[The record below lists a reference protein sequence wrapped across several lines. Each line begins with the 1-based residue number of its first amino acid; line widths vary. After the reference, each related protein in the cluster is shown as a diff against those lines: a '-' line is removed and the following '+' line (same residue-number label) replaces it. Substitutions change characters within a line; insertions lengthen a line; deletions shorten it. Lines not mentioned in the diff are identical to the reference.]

1 MAKTVEGWRYKPR
14 EMRVEKI
21 EYPYQDELGAL
32 VDVLNDSQSQLF
44 ESMQKLNAV
53 NLNLEKI
60 VTERTQELR
69 LAKDSAENANLAKS
83 QFLANMSHE
92 IRTPMNAILGMLYL
106 ALKSDLP
113 SSLHNYLSK
122 AQGAALPAALKVTHV
137 AVAPPSPPVKAPTAA
152 SSTTAIPKPLQD
164 QSPV

>member
-92 IRTPMNAILGMLYL
+92 IRTPMNAILFI
-106 ALKSDLP
+106 DF
-113 SSLHNYLSK
+113 SS
-122 AQGAALPAALKVTHV
+122 AC
-137 AVAPPSPPVKAPTAA
+137 
-152 SSTTAIPKPLQD
+152 
-164 QSPV
+164 